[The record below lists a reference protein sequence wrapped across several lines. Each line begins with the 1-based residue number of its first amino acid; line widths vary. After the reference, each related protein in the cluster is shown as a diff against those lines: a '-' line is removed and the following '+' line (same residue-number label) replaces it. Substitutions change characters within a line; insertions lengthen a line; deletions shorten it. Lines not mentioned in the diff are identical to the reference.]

1 MLRPTVEGW
10 KIIPQGYRVLIDDF
24 IPEGDILTPGVVSAD
39 PAIRDGDEVLV
50 VGARA
55 LGTGRAAMPADEM
68 CRCRRGIAVRVRKV
82 KKL

>member
-1 MLRPTVEGW
+1 MLRPTIDGW
-10 KIIPQGYRVLIDDF
+10 KSIPDGYRVYIDNF

-39 PAIRDGDEVLV
+39 LAIRDGDEVLV

-68 CRCRRGIAVRVRKV
+68 RRSHRGVAVRVRKI
-82 KKL
+82 KRL